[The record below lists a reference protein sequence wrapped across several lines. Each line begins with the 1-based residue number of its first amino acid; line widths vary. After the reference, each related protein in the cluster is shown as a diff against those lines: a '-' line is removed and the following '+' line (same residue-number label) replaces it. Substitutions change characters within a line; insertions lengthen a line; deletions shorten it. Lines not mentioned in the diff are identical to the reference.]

1 MQRLY
6 YTEWGRN
13 GNCCPRHKPVY
24 IGVAMREKYTPR
36 WATFTAAVALAVLAT
51 VGLRWCVAMASHA
64 PEHCHDCGSSM
75 GMDVGEHL
83 AWWQGQLRSTP
94 AADIDLSILAF
105 LVLAI
110 AVASLTAAAT
120 PLPVDVRFQR
130 QRFRP
135 PGASYLAEMLSDG
148 ILNPKLYSAAR

>member
-1 MQRLY
+1 M
-6 YTEWGRN
+6 
-13 GNCCPRHKPVY
+13 
-24 IGVAMREKYTPR
+24 
-36 WATFTAAVALAVLAT
+36 AAAALAVLAT

-64 PEHCHDCGSSM
+64 PEHCHGCGSSM

-94 AADIDLSILAF
+94 AVGIEFSILTL

-110 AVASLTAAAT
+110 VVAPLAAVAT
-120 PLPVDVRFQR
+120 PLLVDVRFQR

-135 PGASYLAEMLSDG
+135 PGASYLDEMLSDG
-148 ILNPKLYSAAR
+148 ILNPKLFAAVR